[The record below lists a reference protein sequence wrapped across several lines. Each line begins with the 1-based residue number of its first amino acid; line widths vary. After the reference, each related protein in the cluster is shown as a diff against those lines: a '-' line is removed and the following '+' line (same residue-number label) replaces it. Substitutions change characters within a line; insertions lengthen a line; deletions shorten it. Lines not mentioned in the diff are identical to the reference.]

1 MLKISFDFDETT
13 QKVSNLKVVNTSV
26 TASTKEYDLEVDENK
41 LNLTSDA
48 VSKLGAVAGDR
59 ISVNYWTVDNQ
70 TTYPIISKSD
80 VFTDGSDGNK
90 MTKKGTVS
98 FKGQQRSSLLKFG
111 SLFTFSEFKD
121 KSGNIV
127 DNVFILSPVEDDRT
141 TINEQADFT
150 EEKENATVLYF
161 SAKGK
166 DPQALLRELQSV
178 YACCTAAG
186 IVKKDGETYVALEV
200 DADEPLAWSG

>member
-26 TASTKEYDLEVDENK
+26 KASTKEYDLEVDENK

-48 VSKLGAVAGDR
+48 VEKLGAVAGDR

-70 TTYPIISKSD
+70 TTYPIISKAD

-98 FKGQQRSSLLKFG
+98 FKGQQRTSLLKFG

-121 KSGNIV
+121 KSGEV
-127 DNVFILSPVEDDRT
+127 MDNVFILTPVEDDRT
-141 TINEQADFT
+141 TINEETDFV
-150 EEKENATVLYF
+150 EEKESVEELNETTVEKEMAEMLGEENYE
-161 SAKGK
+161 
-166 DPQALLRELQSV
+166 DAL
-178 YACCTAAG
+178 
-186 IVKKDGETYVALEV
+186 
-200 DADEPLAWSG
+200 PF

>member
-26 TASTKEYDLEVDENK
+26 KASAKEYDLEVDENK

-48 VSKLGAVAGDR
+48 VEKLGAVAGDR

-70 TTYPIISKSD
+70 TTYPIISKAD

-98 FKGQQRSSLLKFG
+98 FKGQQRTSLLKFG

-121 KSGNIV
+121 KNGEV
-127 DNVFILSPVEDDRT
+127 MDNVFILTPVEDDRT
-141 TINEQADFT
+141 TINEEPDFV
-150 EEKENATVLYF
+150 EEKESVEELNETTVEKEMAEMLGEENYE
-161 SAKGK
+161 
-166 DPQALLRELQSV
+166 DAL
-178 YACCTAAG
+178 
-186 IVKKDGETYVALEV
+186 
-200 DADEPLAWSG
+200 PF

>member
-26 TASTKEYDLEVDENK
+26 TASIKEYDLEVDENK

-150 EEKENATVLYF
+150 EEKESVEELNDSTVEKEMAEMLGEENYE
-161 SAKGK
+161 
-166 DPQALLRELQSV
+166 DAL
-178 YACCTAAG
+178 
-186 IVKKDGETYVALEV
+186 
-200 DADEPLAWSG
+200 PF